1 MTTGERR
8 RHVEVRRPLHMRRP
22 ISVLERR
29 RRKRAGGRRGRDAEA
44 FRHGADSD
52 SDYYTWNR
60 LDLHEIVFVIALF
73 AATASLWLLGP
84 WLLALVAMLL
94 ESAVWAASIVVGFAA
109 AGVLRRPYSVAV
121 VDSDTGEVLARTLV
135 TGRAAA
141 ELHADVVA
149 SRLREGLTPTEAT
162 SLDTAPA

>member
-22 ISVLERR
+22 TAVRARR
-29 RRKRAGGRRGRDAEA
+29 RRLLKRRDGSLADILGA
-44 FRHGADSD
+44 FAPD
-52 SDYYTWNR
+52 
-60 LDLHEIVFVIALF
+60 DLPSLLLWLVLLLAITALY
-73 AATASLWLLGP
+73 LLGP
-84 WLLALVAMLL
+84 WILALVAVLV
-94 ESAVWAASIVVGFAA
+94 ESAIWVASIVVGIAA
-109 AGVLRRPYSVAV
+109 VRLLRRPYSVAV